1 MMYDVV
7 IIGGGLGGLE
17 CGVLLSKAGKSVAV
31 IEQDARLGGC
41 IQSYKRGGLTFDTGF
56 HYVGGIG
63 EGQSLYGAFRLL
75 GLTDLPW
82 QRMDDHFDIVNI
94 GGREYPFAQG
104 YDNFRDT
111 LTAYFP
117 KEKEALSRYVDML
130 RDTSAHQLDILKQPS
145 AATDYTPSLS
155 GTTPFET
162 NAYDY
167 LTATFSDATLIN
179 VLSGTSIKME
189 LRKKSLPLF
198 TFVHVNSGYI
208 ESSWRLRGDGQMIAD
223 KLADTIRGNGGTVI
237 CDKHVKE
244 LVEKD
249 GKIATALCSDGSRY
263 EGKAFISDVNP
274 SLTCAMIRHSERIRK
289 IYRRRMASL
298 PNTTGM
304 FTASLVLKPGA
315 IRYFNHNEYV
325 YSDDA
330 NVWDIHEQ
338 NMPVRCV
345 MISCKVPVDGIDN
358 ISEVQTVTANRSST
372 TATLPSVQIDLLTPM
387 SYNSC
392 LQWQDTTVAHR
403 GDGYETMKKRIA
415 DECIA
420 LAEHAI
426 PGIGDM
432 VEHCYTST
440 PLTYRDYTGTP
451 EGSAYG
457 IRKDCNDPLSTMITP
472 KTPVENLYLTGQSLI
487 LHGLHG
493 VTMTA
498 LMTCSHILGSDYIIE
513 QLHNI

>member
-1 MMYDVV
+1 MYDVV
-7 IIGGGLGGLE
+7 LIGGGLGGLE

-31 IEQDARLGGC
+31 IEQGARVGGC

-63 EGQSLYGAFRLL
+63 EGQSLYAPFRLL
-75 GLTDLPW
+75 GLTELPW
-82 QRMDDHFDIVNI
+82 QRMDDYFDIVNI

-111 LTAYFP
+111 LTACFP
-117 KEKEALSRYVDML
+117 KEKEALSRYVEML
-130 RDTSAHQLDILKQPS
+130 RDTSAHQLDILKQPF
-145 AATDYTPSLS
+145 AAINHTTLLS
-155 GTTPFET
+155 EASPFET

-167 LTATFSDATLIN
+167 LTATFSDTALIN
-179 VLSGTSIKME
+179 VLSGTSLKME

-198 TFVHVNSGYI
+198 TFTHVNSGYI

-223 KLADTIRGNGGTVI
+223 KLADAIRGNGGTVM
-237 CDKHVKE
+237 CGKRVVE
-244 LVEKD
+244 LAEKD
-249 GKIATALCSDGSRY
+249 GKIATAVCSDGTHCD
-263 EGKAFISDVNP
+263 GKAFISDVNP

-289 IYRRRMASL
+289 IYRRRMSAL
-298 PNTTGM
+298 ANTTGM
-304 FTASLVLKPGA
+304 FTASLVLKPDA
-315 IRYFNHNEYV
+315 TRYFNHNEYV
-325 YSDDA
+325 YTGDA

-345 MISCKVPVDGIDN
+345 MISCKVPADGTDN
-358 ISEVQTVTANRSST
+358 TSATQTVTTNRSST
-372 TATLPSVQIDLLTPM
+372 TTTQPSVQIDLLTPM

-392 LQWQDTTVAHR
+392 LQWQNTTEAHR
-403 GDGYETMKKRIA
+403 DDGYKTMKERVA
-415 DECIA
+415 GECIA
-420 LAEHAI
+420 LAEQAI
-426 PGIGDM
+426 PGLGNM

-457 IRKDCNDPLSTMITP
+457 VRKDCNDPLSTMITP
-472 KTPVENLYLTGQSLI
+472 RTPIENLYLTGQSLI

-513 QLHNI
+513 KLHNI